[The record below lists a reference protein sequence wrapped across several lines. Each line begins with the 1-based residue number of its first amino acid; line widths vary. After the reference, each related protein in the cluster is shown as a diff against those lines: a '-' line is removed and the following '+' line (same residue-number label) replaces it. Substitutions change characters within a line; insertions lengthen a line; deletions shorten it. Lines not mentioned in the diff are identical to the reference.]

1 MTISCPTNLLSPTHV
16 LLWIACW
23 RIILGIGI
31 GGDYPMSSTITSDRA
46 KVRKR
51 GTLLAY
57 VFANQGWGSFVGSIM
72 AMIVLLIYRGAI
84 EHKGSKIDGGL
95 CYICFSDDIENWVG
109 EQCGELSLVSLL
121 CSLACKLG
129 NHVSTGALLYNESR
143 DPGLTLERFSERTKD
158 GVLSS
163 NCT

>member
-1 MTISCPTNLLSPTHV
+1 MLSGHSLIFAEKVTLLIPLVVKPFVSERSAYIVGFTRSHDHPPDGKELMLIIFAEIMTISCPTNLLSPTHV

-57 VFANQGWGSFVGSIM
+57 VFANQGWGSFVGSLM
-72 AMIVLLIYRGAI
+72 TMIVLLIYRGAI
-84 EHKGSKIDGGL
+84 ENKGSKIDGGT
-95 CYICFSDDIENWVG
+95 
-109 EQCGELSLVSLL
+109 SLRLL
-121 CSLACKLG
+121 CLPFD
-129 NHVSTGALLYNESR
+129 H
-143 DPGLTLERFSERTKD
+143 
-158 GVLSS
+158 
-163 NCT
+163 